1 VKDVLILVVFLIAF
15 GGLMVWVYR
24 ILGEDAKNVH
34 GCQAGGMVLEKKED
48 EKKETEIA

>member
-1 VKDVLILVVFLIAF
+1 MNDILVVGVFLVAF
-15 GGLMVWVYR
+15 GGLMVWIYR

-48 EKKETEIA
+48 EKKETEVA